1 MPPHGNLT
9 NMGLTEPETERDG
22 GLEKSDRE
30 RERERLPGEDVTFL
44 DSRAQPAAWPLK
56 LSIWLSDLI

>member
-22 GLEKSDRE
+22 GLEKSDIE

-44 DSRAQPAAWPLK
+44 DSRAQPAA
-56 LSIWLSDLI
+56 

>member
-22 GLEKSDRE
+22 GLEKRY
-30 RERERLPGEDVTFL
+30 RGKERLPGEEVTFL
-44 DSRAQPAAWPLK
+44 DSRAQPAA
-56 LSIWLSDLI
+56 